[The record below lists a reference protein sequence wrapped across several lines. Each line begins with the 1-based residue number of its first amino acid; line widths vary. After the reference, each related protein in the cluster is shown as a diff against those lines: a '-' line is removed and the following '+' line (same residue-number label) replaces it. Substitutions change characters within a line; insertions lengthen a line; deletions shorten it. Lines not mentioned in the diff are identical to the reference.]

1 MPNEVQTGTGIL
13 HGVANN
19 GSAIT
24 MTGYATF
31 ILETSKAQHKFK
43 IEAIED
49 ELGFDRS
56 LIATNANV
64 EVDITWTPS
73 GASRAAAAATA
84 AFLTPLSLVT
94 LANFSAATFNGD
106 WVYIGDSSI
115 DLSHKQA
122 KMQLKLRKYDDTDQ
136 NSSLTTT
143 VSG

>member
-13 HGVANN
+13 HGIGNN

-31 ILETSKAQHKFK
+31 TLETSKAQHKFK
-43 IEAIED
+43 LEAVED
-49 ELGFDRS
+49 ELGFDRA
-56 LIATNANV
+56 LIATNANI

-73 GASRAAAAATA
+73 GATRAAAAATA
-84 AFLTPLSLVT
+84 AFLDPLATVT
-94 LANFSAATFNGD
+94 LANFKVAEFNGT

-122 KMQLKLRKYDDTDQ
+122 KMMLKIRKYDDATQ
-136 NSSLTTT
+136 NTSLTTT
-143 VSG
+143 VVG

>member
-1 MPNEVQTGTGIL
+1 
-13 HGVANN
+13 
-19 GSAIT
+19 

-43 IEAIED
+43 LEAIED